1 MRDSLPEKIKQIEC
15 GIVNL
20 DSIKNEGT
28 HWVCYYK
35 NKNKKYY
42 FDSFGLDPP
51 YEIQKYLGD
60 NILISTFQIQETG
73 TNYCGHLCLKVL
85 YELNKGES
93 FENIILEL
101 IETIVD
107 MK

>member
-1 MRDSLPEKIKQIEC
+1 MRDSLPEKIKQKEC

-42 FDSFGLDPP
+42 FDSFELDPP
-51 YEIQKYLGD
+51 YEI
-60 NILISTFQIQETG
+60 
-73 TNYCGHLCLKVL
+73 
-85 YELNKGES
+85 
-93 FENIILEL
+93 
-101 IETIVD
+101 
-107 MK
+107 